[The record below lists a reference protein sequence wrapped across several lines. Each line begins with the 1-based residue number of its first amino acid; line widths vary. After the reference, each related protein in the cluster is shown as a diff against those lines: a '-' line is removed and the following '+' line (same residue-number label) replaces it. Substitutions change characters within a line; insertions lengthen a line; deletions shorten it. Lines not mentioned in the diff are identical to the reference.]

1 MCDGNTAGFE
11 RERADMRIHLSEEAS
26 ETGLAVMLQDL
37 LVQNMDQHPHKLIDF
52 KKLNI
57 SIGLEVSDADIALT
71 LTFKDNTLTIRPG
84 IADRPQLCITTD
96 AETVMALSN
105 QKMRWGLP
113 WYFDETGRGIWSAM
127 KDNRLKV
134 KGMMAHFPSL
144 IRFSRVMS
152 VHP

>member
-1 MCDGNTAGFE
+1 MWKGSTAGFE

-26 ETGLAVMLQDL
+26 EIGLAVMLQDL

-57 SIGLEVSDADIALT
+57 SISLEVSDADIALT
-71 LTFKDNTLTIRPG
+71 LTFADNTLTIRPG

-113 WYFDETGRGIWSAM
+113 WYFDETGREIWSAM
-127 KDNRLKV
+127 KGNRLKV
-134 KGMMAHFPSL
+134 KGMIAHFPSL

>member
-1 MCDGNTAGFE
+1 MHIN
-11 RERADMRIHLSEEAS
+11 LSEEAS
-26 ETGLAVMLQDL
+26 DIGLAVMLQDL

-57 SIGLEVSDADIALT
+57 SIGLEVSDVDIALT
-71 LTFKDNTLTIRPG
+71 LTFADNTLTIRPG
-84 IADRPQLCITTD
+84 ISDRPQLRITTD

-113 WYFDETGRGIWSAM
+113 WYFDETGRKIWSAM
-127 KDNRLKV
+127 KGNRLKV
-134 KGMMAHFPSL
+134 KGMIAHFPSL